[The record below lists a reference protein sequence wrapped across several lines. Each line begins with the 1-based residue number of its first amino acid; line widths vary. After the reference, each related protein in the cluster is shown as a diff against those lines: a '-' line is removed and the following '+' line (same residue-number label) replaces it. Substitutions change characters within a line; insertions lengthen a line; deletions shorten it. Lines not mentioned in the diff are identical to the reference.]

1 MLERRS
7 KLDEF
12 YVIKHR
18 NDDDLDFVNYEN
30 NIFYKTLSNH
40 IFKNDMMF
48 NFITNLQPLMAI
60 FFDKMNLVKN
70 FRNIMVDKYY
80 YKHKN

>member
-7 KLDEF
+7 KLEEF

-18 NDDDLDFVNYEN
+18 NDDDNDFVNYEDK
-30 NIFYKTLSNH
+30 IFYKTLSNH
-40 IFKNDMMF
+40 IFKNNMMF

>member
-7 KLDEF
+7 KLDEL